1 MNQVIALIAGY
12 LLGAIPFGYLAGRAK
27 GVDLRTLGSGNI
39 GAANAFRNLG
49 RSWGIGVMAG
59 DIGKGV
65 VGALIGRWLT
75 DDPWPIFVGAAVMV
89 GAIFPVW
96 LRFNGGKGVAAGGG
110 VMIGLFPIVSACLLP
125 LWLVIVLTSRMTSLA
140 SILTAAAFTP
150 LALAFGYPW
159 QYLILAGA
167 MSLLVIVRHRA
178 NIRRLLTGKEARIE
192 LRKAKRAQT
201 PATPPAGPSA

>member
-1 MNQVIALIAGY
+1 MTELIALLAAY
-12 LLGAIPFGYLAGRAK
+12 LLGTVPFGLVAGRIK
-27 GVDLRTLGSGNI
+27 GVDLRTVGSGNI

-49 RSWGIGVMAG
+49 RGWGIAVMAG

-65 VGALIGRWLT
+65 AGALIGRWLT

-96 LRFNGGKGVAAGGG
+96 LRFRGGKGVAAGGG
-110 VMIGLFPIVSACLLP
+110 VMIGLFPIVGLCLLP
-125 LWLVIVLTSRMTSLA
+125 LWLVIVLVARITSLA

-150 LALAFGYPW
+150 LALAFGYSWP
-159 QYLILAGA
+159 YLVLAGA

-178 NIRRLLTGKEARIE
+178 NIGRLLSGKEAHIE
-192 LRKAKRAQT
+192 LRKKRPPA
-201 PATPPAGPSA
+201 PAATPPPAPRA